1 MQISLTGQLQLLSST
16 VSTLAVPSPSLT
28 ATLARG
34 GNIPAAAVPL
44 VALGTQSGTIDV
56 VDVSTNAVAASTSVH
71 TGVVRGLRWLGN
83 SRLVSFSYSQVNDK
97 SRGYI
102 NRLVVTCL
110 RSGLNK
116 PFRDLQKPER
126 TPIRA
131 LRTSSSGRYL
141 LILFRDAPVEVWAM
155 TKHPVMLR
163 SLALPFTVVEWTLP
177 AVPRPGQG
185 GPSKQSLSASEGV
198 TASGDS
204 SSVGSDGSQEETV
217 ESFAF
222 ALVNGALGVFEVQG
236 RRIRDFR

>member
-1 MQISLTGQLQLLSST
+1 MFLYKM
-16 VSTLAVPSPSLT
+16 
-28 ATLARG
+28 
-34 GNIPAAAVPL
+34 
-44 VALGTQSGTIDV
+44 
-56 VDVSTNAVAASTSVH
+56 TNV
-71 TGVVRGLRWLGN
+71 N
-83 SRLVSFSYSQVNDK
+83 SDH
-97 SRGYI
+97 RGYSFTI
-102 NRLVVTCL
+102 SKMRNYCKIG
-110 RSGLNK
+110 SYYFG
-116 PFRDLQKPER
+116 PE
-126 TPIRA
+126 
-131 LRTSSSGRYL
+131 LLDTSSDAENSFFLSCCRYL

>member
-1 MQISLTGQLQLLSST
+1 
-16 VSTLAVPSPSLT
+16 
-28 ATLARG
+28 
-34 GNIPAAAVPL
+34 
-44 VALGTQSGTIDV
+44 
-56 VDVSTNAVAASTSVH
+56 
-71 TGVVRGLRWLGN
+71 
-83 SRLVSFSYSQVNDK
+83 
-97 SRGYI
+97 
-102 NRLVVTCL
+102 
-110 RSGLNK
+110 LNK